1 MSPEPTVFVVD
12 DDEAVRGGL
21 RRLME
26 SVGLNVETYGS
37 AQEFLSDC
45 DPNRRGCLVLD
56 IRMPGM
62 GGLDLQ
68 DQLGKQ
74 GIRLPVII
82 LTGHA
87 DVAAA
92 VRALKAGAMDFIE
105 KPFNSQVLLDRI
117 QQAIQ
122 HDAKARRQSAEESQ
136 IGQRL
141 ARLTSREK
149 EVMHMMVTGKASKV
163 IAIDLSIS
171 ERTVEFH
178 RANIMKKLQAR
189 TLAELIHM
197 SHATTAKSDIPGS

>member
-1 MSPEPTVFVVD
+1 MTPEPTVFVVD

-21 RRLME
+21 RRLVE
-26 SVGLNVETYGS
+26 AVGLNVETYGS
-37 AQEFLSDC
+37 AQQFLDSYH
-45 DPNRRGCLVLD
+45 PEQHGCLVLD

-68 DQLGKQ
+68 AQLAKRGVQ
-74 GIRLPVII
+74 LPVII

-87 DVAAA
+87 DVPMA

-105 KPFNSQVLLDRI
+105 KPFNSQALLDRI
-117 QQAIQ
+117 QQAIKQ
-122 HDAKARRQSAEESQ
+122 DAEARRQSVEESR
-136 IGQRL
+136 IAQRL

-149 EVMHMMVTGKASKV
+149 EVMQMMVVGKANKV
-163 IAIDLSIS
+163 IAIDLGIS

-178 RANIMKKLQAR
+178 RANIMKKMQSR

-197 SHATTAKSDIPGS
+197 IHGRSEGDITGS

>member
-1 MSPEPTVFVVD
+1 MTSEPTVFVVD

-21 RRLME
+21 QRLVE
-26 SVGLNVETYGS
+26 AVGLNVEPYAS
-37 AQEFLSDC
+37 AQEFLDSYH
-45 DPNRRGCLVLD
+45 PEQHGCLVLD

-68 DQLGKQ
+68 EQLAKK

-87 DVAAA
+87 DVPLA
-92 VRALKAGAMDFIE
+92 VRALKGGAIDLIE

-122 HDAKARRQSAEESQ
+122 QDAERQRQSAEESQ
-136 IGQRL
+136 ISQRL

-149 EVMHMMVTGKASKV
+149 QVMQMMVTGKASKV

>member
-1 MSPEPTVFVVD
+1 MTSEPTVFVVD

-21 RRLME
+21 QRLVE
-26 SVGLNVETYGS
+26 AVGLNVEPYAS
-37 AQEFLSDC
+37 AQEFLDSYH
-45 DPNRRGCLVLD
+45 PEQHGCLVLD

-68 DQLGKQ
+68 EQLAKK

-87 DVAAA
+87 DVPLA
-92 VRALKAGAMDFIE
+92 VRALKGGAIDLIE

-122 HDAKARRQSAEESQ
+122 QDAERQRQSAEESQ

-141 ARLTSREK
+141 ARLTPREK
-149 EVMHMMVTGKASKV
+149 EVMQMMVTGKASKV
-163 IAIDLSIS
+163 IAIDLGIS

-178 RANIMKKLQAR
+178 RANIMKKMQAR

-197 SHATTAKSDIPGS
+197 SHTGPSKGDVTGS